1 MYKVF
6 ITSCF
11 LLLAFSV
18 KAQLTEEAKFAL
30 LEQNVSLL
38 ESKYKNASDEEKLCI
53 IDAMCNNRILWDN
66 LTYEQILTI
75 ESNES
80 SDDPFYKILRQQ
92 LQQKEKEILNCIDTL
107 DAERIDMYCQLFPK
121 RAALVAAYLNNVLT
135 NHLDSI
141 PYVQL
146 DYLYRNLHITGYEVI
161 SKAYDSRVEERYALL
176 RSKVIDYCQIE
187 ASYRD
192 RLVFL
197 LQAGAWLYLYNRFEG
212 VAKSYSQIGVVS
224 DEPYYIGSQFRQIV
238 LSYFTSADFS
248 KQLNNIVKSYNAN
261 INKARAKYA
270 SSINITN
277 YPISDIKAPAISSF
291 SYSDDYDILCQ
302 VPKARASFVES
313 RQTASTVASIASF
326 FVGSLYST
334 IGKGLFDLYAASS
347 LAESEIGARKELMDD
362 VYNKLRRII
371 DSYCSNVSA
380 NIDKQI
386 SDNQTK
392 FIDYVKK
399 QQ

>member
-176 RSKVIDYCQIE
+176 RSKVIDYCQM
-187 ASYRD
+187 
-192 RLVFL
+192 LVH
-197 LQAGAWLYLYNRFEG
+197 G
-212 VAKSYSQIGVVS
+212 
-224 DEPYYIGSQFRQIV
+224 YICTIDLREWQ
-238 LSYFTSADFS
+238 
-248 KQLNNIVKSYNAN
+248 
-261 INKARAKYA
+261 
-270 SSINITN
+270 
-277 YPISDIKAPAISSF
+277 
-291 SYSDDYDILCQ
+291 
-302 VPKARASFVES
+302 S
-313 RQTASTVASIASF
+313 RI
-326 FVGSLYST
+326 
-334 IGKGLFDLYAASS
+334 
-347 LAESEIGARKELMDD
+347 
-362 VYNKLRRII
+362 RR
-371 DSYCSNVSA
+371 
-380 NIDKQI
+380 
-386 SDNQTK
+386 
-392 FIDYVKK
+392 
-399 QQ
+399 